1 MLKLIFGSVFLLIA
15 AFTLSPQKQEVD
27 LILKDVTII
36 QVAEGTLLPHQ
47 VVVIAKDRIIETG
60 PLSIANNYQSKQTIN
75 ATGKYIMPGLWDMH
89 VHFGGDTLVD
99 ENEMLLPLYIAMGVT
114 TVRDAAG
121 DISNDVLK
129 WRNMI
134 NDGKL
139 VGPRIFTSGPKL
151 EGKKSIWPGD
161 LEIETEQELQQ
172 ALDSLKKLNVD
183 FVKITDNTL
192 APSLFIESIKQV
204 RKRGWKVSGHS
215 PVQFTLEEL
224 SDAGLSTIEHL
235 SYVLRAA
242 SPEEAAIAKARVEGK
257 LTAKE
262 ASELL
267 LKTRDTAVAF
277 HNYKKLAVNGTAVV
291 PTMIGSNIIAY
302 INSNNHQNDS
312 YLKYLGPELKRTYNW
327 RVERAMKDDNN
338 AIAFRQQQFEA
349 TATLLHILYKAGVT
363 IIAGTDAGYLN
374 SYVYPGLGLH
384 QELAMMMK
392 YGLSPQAVL
401 KASVINGP
409 AFFGLE
415 NEYGS
420 VSKNKKAD
428 LLLLYSNP
436 LENITATQNIYAVI
450 RNGTYMNRATLDQT
464 LLTIEQ
470 WVKQKEEKE
479 KQTLSK

>member
-1 MLKLIFGSVFLLIA
+1 MFKFFSSCCVILVSGISLLQSKKEA
-15 AFTLSPQKQEVD
+15 D
-27 LILKDVTII
+27 LIIKDVTII
-36 QVAEGTLLPHQ
+36 QVAEGTLLSHQ
-47 VVVIAKDRIIETG
+47 TVVIAKDRIIETG

-161 LEIETEQELQQ
+161 LEIETQEELQQ
-172 ALDSLKKLNVD
+172 ALDSLKKLKVD

-192 APSLFIESIKQV
+192 APSLFIESIQQV
-204 RKRGWKVSGHS
+204 RKIGWKVSGHS

-224 SDAGLSTIEHL
+224 SNAGLSTIEHL

-242 SPEEAAIAKARVEGK
+242 SPEEAVIAKARAEGT

-262 ASELL
+262 ASERL
-267 LKTRDTAVAF
+267 LKTRDTTVAF
-277 HNYKKLAVNGTAVV
+277 HNYKKLAANGTAVV

-302 INSNNHQNDS
+302 INSNDHQNDT
-312 YLKYLGPELKRTYNW
+312 YLKYLGPELKRTYSW

-349 TATLLHILYKAGVT
+349 TATLLPILYKAGVT

-384 QELAMMMK
+384 QELAMMVK

-415 NEYGS
+415 HEYGS

-428 LLLLYSNP
+428 LLLLNRNP
-436 LENITATQNIYAVI
+436 LENITATQTIYAVI
-450 RNGTYMNRATLDQT
+450 RNGTYMSRATLDQT
-464 LLTIEQ
+464 LSTIEQ

-479 KQTLSK
+479 KQSALK